1 MAPNL
6 SNLKTTFEV
15 QKVIQ
20 PFYTGGKVALDK
32 DSRFLVTTLDE
43 DVLIVDYES
52 GDELARME
60 GDGESVTTLALN
72 PQATLLAI
80 CSRSQNMRIYS
91 LVCTPPTHTTKATVA
106 ATLLRSVKAHS
117 APVHIAETDSTGTLL
132 ATGGTEGLVKVW
144 DMKGGFV
151 THNFRG
157 HGGVISALKF
167 YSPTLGDGK
176 TGPAASGWKLA
187 SGADDTKIRVWDLLK
202 RRCVAVLES
211 HVSVVR
217 GLDWSDDG
225 RVLVS
230 GSRDK
235 VVCLWDTKSWKLRN
249 TIPVLEE
256 VETVGFLAPGALK
269 GYANGKADDTQV
281 IYAGGQRNHIRLW
294 DSSSGKEITTQSTTE
309 TTYSITDIIYNK
321 AHSNLVSIHS
331 DQAILIH
338 CLTIFPSPLPILRT
352 LTGNLGEV
360 IDAQFLTSTD
370 SLLALSTNSED
381 IRIVTTAGSF
391 GDVAVLKGHED
402 IVICLDR
409 DPSGTWLA
417 SGAKDN
423 DARLWKIDADN
434 NSFTCYV
441 KFTGH
446 AESIG
451 AIALPR
457 ASSSSSGVP
466 KFLLTGSQ
474 DRTVKK
480 WDIPQ
485 AGAVKKAPRA
495 VYTRKAH
502 DKDINSIDVSPDDTL
517 FASASQDKTVKIWSL
532 VEGEVLGVL
541 RGHRRG
547 VWSVRFA
554 PLSVNASILGGEKG
568 GRVVVTGSADKT
580 IRLWTLADYS
590 CLKTFEGHANSVLKT
605 IWIHGGQRV
614 ASAGGEGLVKVW
626 DVKSGECVSTL
637 DNHEDRVWVL
647 TQSTKTITIG
657 EDIMDED
664 GAEDAEDEGE
674 REEGGNSRP
683 GATQTAEQLTLLSG
697 SSDSIITFWLDT
709 TLQTQLTSTRE
720 ATLLVEQE
728 QQLSN
733 YIHQSD
739 YRSAIVLA
747 LSLNHPG
754 RLLSLFTS
762 VFASPDSPQV
772 AAVEK
777 VLSALDDTQ
786 LNILLSRIRDWNTNA
801 KTSGVSQRVLNV
813 LMRSYPAGRFV
824 ALAKARGVGNG
835 MGIGIGMAQVWRG
848 IEAYSERHFRRVEEL
863 GEESWVVEFTLGEM
877 ESVLG
882 EIQARE
888 TVEEEVVSGEV
899 DVVMA

>member
-6 SNLKTTFEV
+6 SNLKITFEV

-20 PFYTGGKVALDK
+20 PFNTGGKVALDK

-43 DVLIVDYES
+43 DVLIVDYDS

-80 CSRSQNMRIYS
+80 FSRSQSMRIYS
-91 LVCTPPTHTTKATVA
+91 LVCTPSTPTTKATVA

-132 ATGGTEGLVKVW
+132 ATGGAEGLVKVW

-157 HGGVISALKF
+157 HGGVVSALKF
-167 YSPTLGDGK
+167 YSPIRSDGK
-176 TGPAASGWKLA
+176 TGSAASGWKLA
-187 SGADDTKIRVWDLLK
+187 SGADDTKIRIWDLLK
-202 RRCVAVLES
+202 RSCVAVLES

-235 VVCLWDTKSWKLRN
+235 VICLWDTKSWKLRN

-256 VETVGFLAPGALK
+256 VEAVGFLAPGALK
-269 GYANGKADDTQV
+269 GYDNGKADDTQV
-281 IYAGGQRNHIRLW
+281 IYAGGQSNHARLW
-294 DSSSGKEITTQSTTE
+294 DSSSGKEITTQSTAE
-309 TTYSITDIIYNK
+309 TNYSITDIIYNK
-321 AHSNLVSIHS
+321 AHSSLVSIHS
-331 DQAILIH
+331 DQTMIIH
-338 CLTIFPSPLPILRT
+338 SLSIFPSPLPVLRT
-352 LTGNLGEV
+352 LTGNLDEV
-360 IDAQFLTSTD
+360 IDAQFLTPSD

-381 IRIVTTAGSF
+381 IRIVTTTGSF

-409 DPSGTWLA
+409 DPSGNWLA

-423 DARLWKIDADN
+423 DARLWKIDAEN
-434 NSFTCYV
+434 NSFTCYA

-457 ASSSSSGVP
+457 AGSSSSGAP

-532 VEGEVLGVL
+532 AEGEALGVL

-554 PLSVNASILGGEKG
+554 PSSMNASILGGEKG

-590 CLKTFEGHANSVLKT
+590 CLKTLEGHSNSVLKT

-614 ASAGGEGLVKVW
+614 ASAGGEGLVKIW
-626 DVKSGECVSTL
+626 DAKSGECVSTL
-637 DNHEDRVWVL
+637 DNHQDRVWVL
-647 TQSTKTITIG
+647 TQSTKTITTDTTIPKR
-657 EDIMDED
+657 EDKMDED
-664 GAEDAEDEGE
+664 GAEDEGE
-674 REEGGNSRP
+674 SEEGGESVS
-683 GATQTAEQLTLLSG
+683 GTTQTAEQLTLVSG
-697 SSDSIITFWLDT
+697 SSDSTITFWLDT
-709 TLQTQLTSTRE
+709 TLQTQLTSTQE
-720 ATLLVEQE
+720 AALLVEQE

-733 YIHQSD
+733 YIHHSD

-762 VFASPDSPQV
+762 VYASPNSPQV
-772 AAVEK
+772 IAVEK

-786 LNILLSRIRDWNTNA
+786 LSILLSRIRDWNTNA
-801 KTSGVSQRVLNV
+801 KTSGVAQRVLNV
-813 LMRSYPAGRFV
+813 LMRSYPASRFV
-824 ALAKARGVGNG
+824 ALAKGRGGGKG
-835 MGIGIGMAQVWRG
+835 MGMMQVWRG

-863 GEESWVVEFTLGEM
+863 VEESWVVEFTLGEM

-882 EIQARE
+882 EIEAGMI
-888 TVEEEVVSGEV
+888 VEKEVVSGEV
-899 DVVMA
+899 DVVMV

>member
-1 MAPNL
+1 MDE
-6 SNLKTTFEV
+6 SN
-15 QKVIQ
+15 IQ
-20 PFYTGGKVALDK
+20 
-32 DSRFLVTTLDE
+32 
-43 DVLIVDYES
+43 
-52 GDELARME
+52 
-60 GDGESVTTLALN
+60 SVVN

-80 CSRSQNMRIYS
+80 CSRSQTMRTYT
-91 LVCTPPTHTTKATVA
+91 LVCSPSTPTSKASVTF
-106 ATLLRSVKAHS
+106 TLLRSVKAHS
-117 APVHIAETDSTGTLL
+117 APVHISETDSTGTLL
-132 ATGGTEGLVKVW
+132 ATGGSEGLVKVW

-157 HGGVISALKF
+157 HGGVVSALKF
-167 YSPTLGDGK
+167 YSPARSDGK

-202 RRCVAVLES
+202 RSCIAVLES

-225 RVLVS
+225 RILVS

-235 VVCLWDTKSWKLRN
+235 VICLWDTKSWKLRN

-256 VETVGFLAPGALK
+256 VETLGLLAPGALED
-269 GYANGKADDTQV
+269 YDSGKAEDAQI
-281 IYAGGQRNHIRLW
+281 IYAGGQSNHIRLW
-294 DSSSGKEITTQSTTE
+294 NSQTGKEITTQSTVE
-309 TTYSITDIIYNK
+309 TNYSITDILYNK
-321 AHSNLVSIHS
+321 AQATLISIHS
-331 DQAILIH
+331 DHVIH
-338 CLTIFPSPLPILRT
+338 IHSLTVTPHTLPVLRT
-352 LTGNLGEV
+352 VSGNLDEV

-409 DPSGTWLA
+409 DPTGNWLA
-417 SGAKDN
+417 SGGKDN
-423 DARLWKIDADN
+423 DARLWKIDAE
-434 NSFTCYV
+434 NSSYTCYA

-446 AESIG
+446 TESIG

-457 ASSSSSGVP
+457 ASNSAATP
-466 KFLLTGSQ
+466 QFLLTGSQ
-474 DRTVKK
+474 DRTLKK

-485 AGAVKKAPRA
+485 PGAGGKKAPRA

-502 DKDINSIDVSPDDTL
+502 DKDINSIDISPDDTL

-547 VWSVRFA
+547 VWTVRFA
-554 PLSVNASILGGEKG
+554 PPSVNASILGGEKG

-580 IRLWTLADYS
+580 IRLWALSDYS

-637 DNHEDRVWVL
+637 DNHQDRVWVL
-647 TQSTKTITIG
+647 SQSTTSTTTINT
-657 EDIMDED
+657 EDTSKQDIMDED
-664 GAEDAEDEGE
+664 EDVQDDGDGE
-674 REEGGNSRP
+674 KGDAAANTTK
-683 GATQTAEQLTLLSG
+683 TQLILLSG
-697 SSDSIITFWLDT
+697 SSDSTLTFWLDT
-709 TLQTQLTSTRE
+709 TLETQLTNTRE
-720 ATLLVEQE
+720 AALQVEQE
-728 QQLSN
+728 QKLAN
-733 YIHQSD
+733 YIYSSD

-762 VFASPDSPQV
+762 VFASSIPESRVQV
-772 AAVEK
+772 SAVEK
-777 VLSALDDTQ
+777 VLSELDDLQ
-786 LNILLSRIRDWNTNA
+786 LSTLLCRVRDWNTNVRTCA
-801 KTSGVSQRVLNV
+801 VAQRVLNV
-813 LMRSYPAGRFV
+813 IVKNYPAGRLV
-824 ALAKARGVGNG
+824 RLARGRGVEGVKGG
-835 MGIGIGMAQVWRG
+835 MGSVWRG

-863 GEESWVVEFTLGEM
+863 GEESWLVEFTLGEM
-877 ESVLG
+877 EEVLG
-882 EIQARE
+882 AVGAQ
-888 TVEEEVVSGEV
+888 GEGG
-899 DVVMA
+899 DVVMG